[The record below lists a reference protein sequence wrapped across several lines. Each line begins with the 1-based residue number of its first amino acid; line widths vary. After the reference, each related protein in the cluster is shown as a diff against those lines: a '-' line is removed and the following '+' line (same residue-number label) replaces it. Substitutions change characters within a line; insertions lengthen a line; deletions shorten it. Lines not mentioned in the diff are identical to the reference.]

1 MISERFTADI
11 LADIKDFQRKLKEV
25 DKSIRKAALGVTIPI
40 KINTTDFDRGAAEV
54 NARITQLSGDVD
66 INVNGDITD
75 LQRAVTEARAA
86 LLALQGDTT
95 ITINGNSSGFN
106 AAANNV
112 ERQTNNLSRKIT
124 EARIGADIGSFE
136 KKMIEVTRALTE
148 AGDTV
153 TPEIRADTA
162 QFQRE
167 ILMVQ
172 ERMREISRSTADPQV
187 EADIAGFMA
196 QMGAV
201 QAQLSAL
208 NDRHDVDI
216 TADATGFFATAARV
230 NRQVREF
237 ARERVVVNII
247 SRWNNYQATMGQIAS
262 FSRNIGE
269 VASITGRGGM
279 ILISPAAVP
288 VIASAVGLIGNLG
301 PMIGTLAG
309 STFALAS
316 AFGTA
321 GIGVAAFAG
330 IAVSNLNDVF
340 GAAEDL
346 KKLEEKLAKAE
357 GWEERN
363 KIMKEMKQVQSS
375 LNEEQTKGLEA
386 LNGLKSTWSELTNAL
401 QPQTIQIFTKA
412 LGTLSGVLVT
422 LKPMFTNVMDTAN
435 GLMDSLS
442 RSIDSAPMKA
452 FFGYLN
458 TTAAPMLETITKA
471 AGNFIQGFLS
481 MMTAFGPL
489 ATETSNGFLKMSE
502 GFATW
507 AAKLGESTK
516 FQSFVSYVSENMPK
530 IRSIFGDAMMGI
542 INTFAAFA
550 PSSATMMSG
559 LQDMMAR
566 FREWSSTLGEN
577 EGFKKFVNY
586 FMTNGPVVV
595 SVIGQIVTFITNL
608 GIALAPL
615 GANILSMVQSFLTW
629 SNSMMQA
636 HPWLGKIAAGA
647 LLIVGVLTAVLPLVL
662 LANSLFSGLGLVVA
676 KAAVGIA
683 ISAAKMAASWIVAM
697 GPIGWVSAAVI
708 GLVALIVANWDTVKA
723 WTIKAW
729 SAVSTAVSEAVTKV
743 VSYVQTNFPRV
754 YELIRSAMESS
765 RKIVGEILGYM
776 KTTFSNVLSFLK
788 ALVKGDF
795 EGMRNAI
802 SQQMESA
809 KTTIVNIWNIVKAH
823 FSKVLSFL
831 ASTVGVKFAEIVSS
845 VKSKMSTA
853 KTTIQSKWE
862 EAKSATISKIAA
874 MVSSVASK
882 FAEIVSKVKSKMGE
896 AKNALSSKW
905 EEAKSATSS
914 KLAQLVT
921 AAGTFFARVVTT
933 VRTKMTEAV
942 STLGQKVA
950 EMPGKVLSF
959 VGKMVSAG
967 GDLVRGLING
977 IKAMGSAAVESI
989 TGVVT
994 GVIDKAKSLLKIKSP
1009 SRVFSEIGAFVG
1021 QGLAIG
1027 ISSTQKA
1034 NEKVMTGLTSV
1045 IANVAK
1051 NHAKQIKAIQS
1062 AASKEATAE
1071 NKRHNSAIASLEQKV
1086 EDDVY
1091 RIKANAKAK
1100 KRNLTAAEYLR
1111 IEKIRKDSA
1120 AKIEKEE
1127 KSHESKVAAIKK
1139 KSATEIKTQE
1149 AKLQKDRLDAIKTFV
1164 DNKQKLEGL
1173 SAVQEAKIWEKAV
1186 ASFKNG
1192 TQEKIEAQI
1201 EYQAKLKEINDKIT
1215 SVNEQFLSR
1224 SKSINDELMAEE
1236 KRLTE
1241 AYENSVNERSKAL
1254 YSFTGLFEEM
1264 KSSFEGTGDSL
1275 LANLKGQ
1282 VSGFKDW
1289 AKNINDLASKG
1300 IEEGLLEELRAM
1312 GPSAYGEIAALNAMS
1327 AEQLTEY
1334 QGLWKE
1340 KTALAR
1346 SQALE
1351 ELEGMRDDTQTQIE
1365 LLRTETAKQLD
1376 ALKIEW
1382 VAAMQE
1388 ATTGMESKLKSLKQ
1402 VGSNAI
1408 TGLMNGMES
1417 MRGPLMAK
1425 AQGIADAIRKTIQS
1439 ALDIHSPSRVLAT
1452 LGEYAGLGLIR
1463 GMDSSIAGIVS
1474 ASNRMAQ
1481 AMMPDVADIRA
1492 SGVDIRSDIDNMK
1505 RQIKNEL
1512 EVSMSVSHTGT
1523 TQGTSG
1529 GITQH
1534 IAIHSTTPLSPSEI
1548 RKEQMKAS
1556 RQLAME
1562 WGV

>member
-40 KINTTDFDRGAAEV
+40 NINTTDFDRGAAEV
-54 NARITQLSGDVD
+54 NAMITQLSGDVD
-66 INVNGDITD
+66 VNVNGDISD

-95 ITINGNSSGFN
+95 ITINANSSDFN
-106 AAANNV
+106 AAANDVN
-112 ERQTNNLSRKIT
+112 RQTNNLSRKIT

-153 TPEIRADTA
+153 TPEIRAETA
-162 QFQRE
+162 QFNRD

-172 ERMREISRSTADPQV
+172 ERMREIARSTADPQV

-208 NDRHDVDI
+208 NERHDVDI
-216 TADATGFFATAARV
+216 TADATGFFVTAARV

-269 VASITGRGGM
+269 VAAITGRGGM

-301 PMIGTLAG
+301 PMIGALAG

-330 IAVSNLNDVF
+330 VAISNLNDIF

-363 KIMKEMKQVQSS
+363 KIMKEMKQIQGS

-386 LNGLKSTWSELTNAL
+386 LNGLKSTWSELTDAL

-412 LGTLSGVLVT
+412 LGTLSGVLIT

-442 RSIDSAPMKA
+442 RSIESAPMKA

-458 TTAAPMLETITKA
+458 TTAAPMLETVTKA

-489 ATETSNGFLKMSE
+489 AIETSNGFLRMSE
-502 GFATW
+502 SFATW
-507 AAKLGESTK
+507 SAKLGESTN

-530 IRSIFGDAMMGI
+530 IRAIFGDAIMGI

-550 PSSATMMSG
+550 PSSATMMTS
-559 LQDMMAR
+559 LQTMMAS
-566 FREWSSTLGEN
+566 FRAWSTELGEN
-577 EGFKKFVNY
+577 AGFKKFVDY
-586 FMTNGPVVV
+586 FMTSGPVVL
-595 SVIGQIVTFITNL
+595 SVIGQLVTFITNL

-615 GANILSMVQSFLTW
+615 GSTILGMVQSFLTW

-636 HPWLGKIAAGA
+636 HPWIGKVFA
-647 LLIVGVLTAVLPLVL
+647 GVLLLVGAFTTLVPIGL
-662 LANSLFSGLGLVVA
+662 LVNSFFSGLMLMA
-676 KAAVGIA
+676 TKAAISFAV
-683 ISAAKMAASWIVAM
+683 SAAKIAASWIVAM

-708 GLVALIVANWDTVKA
+708 GVVALIVANWDTVKA

-729 SAVSTAVSEAVTKV
+729 SAVSKAVSDAVTKV
-743 VSYVQTNFPRV
+743 VGYVQNNFPKVYQLIKSAMDSSGKIISSVLSYV
-754 YELIRSAMESS
+754 
-765 RKIVGEILGYM
+765 
-776 KTTFSNVLSFLK
+776 KTTFSNVISYLK

-795 EGMRNAI
+795 EGMKQAVMNQMNSTKTLIVNVWNAI
-802 SQQMESA
+802 KS
-809 KTTIVNIWNIVKAH
+809 H
-823 FSKVLSFL
+823 FTNVLSFL
-831 ASTVGVKFAEIVSS
+831 ASTVGVKFSQIVSS
-845 VKSKMSTA
+845 VQSKMANA
-853 KTTIQSKWE
+853 KAAASAAWD
-862 EAKSATISKIAA
+862 AMKSAASSKIGQL
-874 MVSSVASK
+874 VSSV
-882 FAEIVSKVKSKMGE
+882 
-896 AKNALSSKW
+896 
-905 EEAKSATSS
+905 
-914 KLAQLVT
+914 
-921 AAGTFFARVVTT
+921 GTFFAKVVTT

-942 STLGQKVA
+942 TALSQKVA

-959 VGKMVSAG
+959 VGEMVSAG
-967 GDLVRGLING
+967 GNLVRGLIDG
-977 IKAMGSAAVESI
+977 IKGMGKAAIESI
-989 TGVVT
+989 TGLVG
-994 GVIDKAKSLLKIKSP
+994 GVISKAKSLLDINSP
-1009 SRVFSEIGAFVG
+1009 SRVFTQIGEFVG
-1021 QGLAIG
+1021 QGLANG
-1027 ISSTQKA
+1027 VSSTRKA

-1045 IANVAK
+1045 LTSAAK
-1051 NHAKQIKAIQS
+1051 NHTKEIKAIQT
-1062 AASKEATAE
+1062 AASKEVTAE
-1071 NKRHNSAIASLEQKV
+1071 NKRHNSAIAGLERKA
-1086 EDDVY
+1086 EDDIY

-1100 KRNLTAAEYLR
+1100 KRKLTTSENLR
-1111 IEKIRKDSA
+1111 IEKIRKDA
-1120 AKIEKEE
+1120 AANIIKEE
-1127 KSHESKVAAIKK
+1127 KSHDSKVAAIRN
-1139 KSATEIKTQE
+1139 KSVAEVKSQE
-1149 AKLQKDRLDAIKTFV
+1149 SKLQKDRLDAIKTFV

-1192 TQEKIEAQI
+1192 TQEKIDAQV
-1201 EYQAKLKEINDKIT
+1201 EYQARLKEINDKIS
-1215 SVNEQFLSR
+1215 SVNEQFLNR
-1224 SKSINDELMAEE
+1224 SKAINDELVADE

-1241 AYENSVNERSKAL
+1241 AYENSVNERTKTL

-1275 LANLKGQ
+1275 LSNLKGQ
-1282 VSGFKDW
+1282 VSGFKNW
-1289 AKNINDLASKG
+1289 AKDINDLASKG
-1300 IEEGLLEELRAM
+1300 IQKGLLEELRAM

-1327 AEQLTEY
+1327 ATQLNEY
-1334 QGLWKE
+1334 QALWKE

-1346 SQALE
+1346 IQALG
-1351 ELEGMRDDTQTQIE
+1351 ELEGMRNDTKTQIG
-1365 LLRTETAKQLD
+1365 LLRTESAKQLD

-1382 VAAMQE
+1382 VAAMQSAANGIE
-1388 ATTGMESKLKSLKQ
+1388 TTLKSLKQ

-1417 MRGPLMAK
+1417 MKGPLMAK
-1425 AQGIADAIRKTIQS
+1425 AGAIAESIRKTIQS

-1452 LGEYAGLGLIR
+1452 LGEYAGLGLMQ
-1463 GMDSSIAGIVS
+1463 GMDSSIAGIVA
-1474 ASNRMAQ
+1474 ASNRMAS
-1481 AMMPDVADIRA
+1481 AMIPDVADIRA
-1492 SGVDIRSDIDNMK
+1492 NGVDIRSDIDNMK

-1512 EVSMSVSHTGT
+1512 EVSMSVSHTGSV
-1523 TQGTSG
+1523 QGAGG

>member
-40 KINTTDFDRGAAEV
+40 NINTTDFDRGAAEV
-54 NARITQLSGDVD
+54 NAMITQLSSDVD

-95 ITINGNSSGFN
+95 ITINANSSDFN
-106 AAANNV
+106 ATANDVN
-112 ERQTNNLSRKIT
+112 RQTNNLSRKIT

-136 KKMIEVTRALTE
+136 KKMIEVTRTLTE

-153 TPEIRADTA
+153 TPEIRAETA
-162 QFQRE
+162 QFNRE

-172 ERMREISRSTADPQV
+172 ERMREIARSTADPQV

-208 NDRHDVDI
+208 NERHDVDI

-237 ARERVVVNII
+237 ARERVVVNIM

-269 VASITGRGGM
+269 VAGITGRGGM

-288 VIASAVGLIGNLG
+288 IIASAVGLIGNLG
-301 PMIGTLAG
+301 PMIGALAG

-330 IAVSNLNDVF
+330 VAISNLNDIF

-346 KKLEEKLAKAE
+346 KKLEEKLASAE
-357 GWEERN
+357 NWEERS

-386 LNGLKSTWSELTNAL
+386 LNGLKSTWSDLTNAL
-401 QPQTIQIFTKA
+401 QPKTIQIFTGVMKI
-412 LGTLSGVLVT
+412 LSGVIT
-422 LKPMFTNVMDTAN
+422 DLKPMFFDVMIVAN
-435 GLMDSLS
+435 RLTSTLG
-442 RSIDSAPMKA
+442 RAIDSKPMQA
-452 FFGYLN
+452 FFDYLN
-458 TTAAPMLETITKA
+458 TNAAPMLVTITKA

-502 GFATW
+502 SFAAW
-507 AAKLGESTK
+507 SAKLGESTK

-530 IRSIFGDAMMGI
+530 IRSIFGDAMTGI

-550 PSSATMMSG
+550 PSSATMMTG

-566 FREWSSTLGEN
+566 FREWSSALGEN

-615 GANILSMVQSFLTW
+615 GANILSMVQSFLSW

-636 HPWLGKIAAGA
+636 HPWLGKLAAGA
-647 LLIVGVLTAVLPLVL
+647 LLIVGGFTALLPLAL
-662 LANSLFSGLGLVVA
+662 LANSLFSGIGLAVA
-676 KAAVGIA
+676 KAAGSIA

-697 GPIGWVSAAVI
+697 GPIGWISAAVI
-708 GLVALIVANWDTVKA
+708 GLVVLIVANWDTVKA

-729 SAVSTAVSEAVTKV
+729 SAVSKAVSDAVSKV
-743 VSYVQTNFPRV
+743 VGYVQNNFPKV
-754 YELIRSAMESS
+754 YQLIKSAMDATSKIISS
-765 RKIVGEILGYM
+765 VWTYVKS
-776 KTTFSNVLSFLK
+776 TFTNVLSFLK

-795 EGMRNAI
+795 EGMRQAITNQMNNAKSLVTNVWNAI
-802 SQQMESA
+802 KS
-809 KTTIVNIWNIVKAH
+809 H
-823 FSKVLSFL
+823 FTNVLSFL
-831 ASTVGVKFAEIVSS
+831 ASTVGVKFAQIVTS
-845 VKSKMSTA
+845 
-853 KTTIQSKWE
+853 IQSKMANAKAAASAAWD
-862 EAKSATISKIAA
+862 AMKSAASSKIGQ
-874 MVSSVASK
+874 M
-882 FAEIVSKVKSKMGE
+882 
-896 AKNALSSKW
+896 
-905 EEAKSATSS
+905 
-914 KLAQLVT
+914 VT
-921 AAGTFFARVVTT
+921 AVGTFFAKVVTT

-942 STLGQKVA
+942 TTLGQKVA

-967 GDLVRGLING
+967 GDLVRGLIDG
-977 IKAMGSAAVESI
+977 IKAMGSAAIESI

-1009 SRVFSEIGAFVG
+1009 SRVFTEIGAFVG
-1021 QGLAIG
+1021 QGLANG
-1027 ISSTQKA
+1027 VSSTQKA
-1034 NEKVMTGLTSV
+1034 NEKVMAGLTSA
-1045 IANVAK
+1045 ITNVAK
-1051 NHAKQIKAIQS
+1051 NHAKEMKAIQS
-1062 AASKEATAE
+1062 AAAKEATAE
-1071 NKRHNSAIASLEQKV
+1071 NKRHNSAIASLEQKA
-1086 EDDVY
+1086 EDDIY

-1120 AKIEKEE
+1120 TKIEKEE

-1139 KSATEIKTQE
+1139 KSAAEIKTQE
-1149 AKLQKDRLDAIKTFV
+1149 SKVQKERLDAIKSFV

-1173 SAVQEAKIWEKAV
+1173 SALQEANIWRRAAE
-1186 ASFKNG
+1186 SFKAG
-1192 TQEKIEAQI
+1192 TQEKIDAQVMFQ
-1201 EYQAKLKEINDKIT
+1201 EKMKQINDKLN
-1215 SVNEQFLSR
+1215 SVNEDYLNR
-1224 SKSINDELMAEE
+1224 TKSINDELVAEE

-1241 AYENSVNERSKAL
+1241 AYENSVNERTKSL

-1289 AKNINDLASKG
+1289 AKDIGDLASKG
-1300 IEEGLLEELRAM
+1300 IEKGLLEELRAM
-1312 GPSAYGEIAALNAMS
+1312 GPSAYSEIAALNSMS
-1327 AEQLTEY
+1327 SEQLNEY
-1334 QGLWKE
+1334 QSLWRE

-1346 SQALE
+1346 SQALL
-1351 ELEGMRDDTQTQIE
+1351 ELEGMRTDTQTQIE
-1365 LLRTETAKQLD
+1365 LLRSDTAAQLD
-1376 ALKIEW
+1376 VLQQEW
-1382 VAAMQE
+1382 AKAIKEVTDGTEKQ
-1388 ATTGMESKLKSLKQ
+1388 LKSLKQ
-1402 VGSNAI
+1402 IGSNAI
-1408 TGLMNGMES
+1408 AGLMNGMES
-1417 MRGPLMAK
+1417 MRGPLMDK
-1425 AQGIADAIRKTIQS
+1425 ANGIAQAIKSTIQK
-1439 ALDIHSPSRVLAT
+1439 ALDIHSPSRVLAS
-1452 LGEYAGLGLIR
+1452 LGEYAGLGLVK
-1463 GMDSSIAGIVS
+1463 GMDSSLAGIVA
-1474 ASNRMAQ
+1474 ASNRMAS
-1481 AMMPDVADIRA
+1481 AMIPDVADIRA

-1512 EVSMSVSHTGT
+1512 EVSMSVSHTGG